1 MILQQKVITQA
12 NGKTVY
18 VMDLGKSTDSMDI
31 IILATFIR
39 TVKMVGV

>member
-1 MILQQKVITQA
+1 MILQQKAIIQA

-18 VMDLGKSTDSMDI
+18 VMDLVKSTDSMDI
-31 IILATFIR
+31 TTLATFIR